1 MSEHDFE
8 EIRGLPGHLP
18 SDERLVW
25 QGAPDAW
32 RLACEAFHIRAVGCY
47 FALMIGWRAASRLAQ
62 GVSPGRAL
70 SEAAAVSPL
79 AILALALLGGLAVL
93 YSRTTVY
100 TITSRRVVLRF
111 GLALPKAINLPFSQ
125 IESAAVKR
133 RGATGGDL
141 ALTLKSP
148 NKIAFLHL
156 WPNVRP
162 WRLAR
167 PEPSF
172 TALNDLDAT
181 SAALV
186 SAMKDVAPI
195 TVSSLSVPAGPRPAG
210 SGPSRPEV
218 AAA

>member
-1 MSEHDFE
+1 MSEHDYE
-8 EIRGLPGHLP
+8 EIRGLPGRLP
-18 SDERLVW
+18 SDERLLW

-32 RLACEAFHIRAVGCY
+32 RLACEAFHVRAVALY
-47 FALMIGWRAASRLAQ
+47 FGGMISLRAAGSLAH
-62 GVSPGRAL
+62 GAPAGRVL
-70 SEAAAVSPL
+70 TEAAAVSPL

-100 TITSRRVVLRF
+100 TITTRRVVLRF
-111 GLALPKAINLPFSQ
+111 GVALPKAINLPFSQ
-125 IESAAVKR
+125 IESASVKR
-133 RGATGGDL
+133 RGGTGGDL
-141 ALTLKSP
+141 AMTLKAP

-172 TALNDLDAT
+172 TALNDLDGA

-186 SAMKDVAPI
+186 AGMKEVTPI
-195 TVSSLSVPAGPRPAG
+195 TVSAIAQTDGVRPAA
-210 SGPSRPEV
+210 SGPARPE
-218 AAA
+218 AAAA

>member
-18 SDERLVW
+18 SDERLIW

-32 RLACEAFHIRAVGCY
+32 RLACETFHIRAVGVY
-47 FALMIGWRAASRLAQ
+47 LAGMIGLRGATCLAQ

-70 SEAAAVSPL
+70 AEAAAVSPL
-79 AILALALLGGLAVL
+79 AILALSLLGVLAVL

-111 GLALPKAINLPFSQ
+111 GVALPKAINLPFSQ
-125 IESAAVKR
+125 IESAAVRR

-141 ALTLKSP
+141 ALTLKAP

-172 TALNDLDAT
+172 TALKDLDAA

-186 SAMKDVAPI
+186 AAMKDVAPI
-195 TVSSLSVPAGPRPAG
+195 TVSSLSAPAGPRSAG
-210 SGPSRPEV
+210 TGPSRPEV